1 MILKILW
8 GLLLVM
14 CASGTAAAAS
24 TPRALISNPIE
35 IAQGEIVE
43 VTIPADGIISLEAKM
58 GKEPVYFFPEE
69 NGDFSALIGA
79 DVEAKPGL
87 VKISLRSATAS
98 GASRER
104 QIGVR
109 IKAKAFKKESVT
121 VPAEFDQFTPELLQ
135 RIRREQ
141 GQFARVYRAATPK
154 RFWELPFVTPVPV
167 EITSPFGYRRIING
181 TPRSPHT
188 GTDLRAAMGT
198 EVKVSN
204 DGRVVLTGDFYF
216 AGRSVVVDH
225 GAGLFTM
232 YFHLS
237 QIKAEE
243 GAEVH
248 KGEVIG
254 LSGMSGRVTGP
265 HLHWGA
271 LLNGSRVDP
280 LALIDKLGGN
290 GKRSSPADQGNEE
303 K

>member
-1 MILKILW
+1 MILQILW
-8 GLLLVM
+8 GLLVVM
-14 CASGTAAAAS
+14 CVDGGAAAAS
-24 TPRALISNPIE
+24 APRSMVSKPIE
-35 IAQGEIVE
+35 ILQGEIVE
-43 VTIPADGIISLEAKM
+43 MKIPADGVTAFEGRM
-58 GKEPVYFFPEE
+58 GKEPIYFFPVE
-69 NGDFSALIGA
+69 NGNFDALIGA

-87 VKISLRSATAS
+87 VKILLRGVTAS
-98 GASRER
+98 GASRKR

-109 IKAKAFKKESVT
+109 IKAKAFKQESVT

-141 GQFARVYRAATPK
+141 EQFAQIYRAATPT
-154 RFWELPFVTPVPV
+154 RFWELPFISPVPV
-167 EITSPFGYRRIING
+167 ELTSPFGYRRVING

-204 DGRVVLTGDFYF
+204 HGRVVLTGDFYF

-243 GAEVH
+243 GADVH
-248 KGEVIG
+248 KGDVIG

-271 LLNGSRVDP
+271 LLNGARVDP

-290 GKRSSPADQGNEE
+290 GQRSLPAELGNEE